1 MVAMLNAAGGI
12 LVYGVRQ
19 NGVIYGE
26 RITRKEQD
34 NLNLAIDNI
43 VKRIIP
49 TVGLEMYNVSF
60 VPVDG
65 VKDEQDL
72 QVLMIRV
79 QPGEAY
85 QLYEDPQHEVTLH
98 HWCDVAYKHC
108 NKGLIWGDSP
118 NQVSDVMQ

>member
-1 MVAMLNAAGGI
+1 MLNAAGGI

-98 HWCDVAYKHC
+98 H
-108 NKGLIWGDSP
+108 
-118 NQVSDVMQ
+118 